1 VDVSMNLNDC
11 QLIADLRTT
20 RNITHTA
27 ANLYISQP
35 ALTYRIK
42 QLEKKYQVSL
52 IVRGSKGIEFTEEGR
67 LLHGHALTMIQNEEL
82 FIERLANVSGEV
94 RGTISIGASG
104 LFSLYK
110 LPKILNAF
118 KNKYPHID
126 IHLKTG
132 WSRDIK
138 EALTLEQIHVAIIR
152 GNYTINTE
160 RHLLNKEELYVVSKT
175 PFTKEDVPNIQFIT
189 YKTDL
194 SLSQMIDKWWRT
206 NFDQPIKPSIE
217 TDQAATCKEM
227 VKYGLGIAVLSAI
240 SIEGEELYK
249 ISLNEFGD
257 EKYFRETNLYYNRYV
272 QDLRHVNLFLEFLKD
287 WHPPKADL

>member
-1 VDVSMNLNDC
+1 MNLYDSLL
-11 QLIADLRTT
+11 LIDLYKTG
-20 RNITHTA
+20 NITHTA

-42 QLEKKYQVSL
+42 QLEKKYKVSL

-67 LLHGHALTMIQNEEL
+67 LLHEHALTIIKNEEL
-82 FIERLANVSGEV
+82 FIEQLANASAEV
-94 RGTISIGASG
+94 RGMIKIGASG

-110 LPKILNAF
+110 LPKLLNAF
-118 KNKYPHID
+118 KNKYPLID

-132 WSRDIK
+132 WSSDIK
-138 EALTLEQIHVAIIR
+138 EALTQEQIHVAIIR

-160 RHLLNKEELYVVSKT
+160 QHLLNKEELYVVSKT
-175 PFTKEDVPNIQFIT
+175 PFTKEDIPNLQFIT

-194 SLSQMIDKWWRT
+194 SLSQMIDKWWRV
-206 NFDQPIKPSIE
+206 NFTQPIKPSIE

-227 VKYGLGIAVLSAI
+227 VKYGMGIAVLSEI
-240 SIEGEELYK
+240 SIEGEDLYK

-257 EKYFRETNLYYNRYV
+257 EEYFRETNLYYNKYV
-272 QDLRHVNLFLEFLKD
+272 QNLRHVNLFLDFLKN
-287 WHPPKADL
+287 WHS

>member
-1 VDVSMNLNDC
+1 MNLNDC
-11 QLIADLRTT
+11 KLLADLRIT

-35 ALTYRIK
+35 ALTYRIQ
-42 QLEKKYQVSL
+42 QLEKKYGVPL

-67 LLHGHALTMIQNEEL
+67 ILHEHALTMLQNEEL
-82 FIERLANVSGEV
+82 IMERLARASGEIS
-94 RGTISIGASG
+94 GTIKIGASR
-104 LFSLYK
+104 LFSHYK
-110 LPKILNAF
+110 LPRILNAF
-118 KNKYPHID
+118 NNMYPNID

-152 GNYTINTE
+152 GNYTINAE
-160 RHLLNKEELYVVSKT
+160 SHLLNKEELYVVSKT
-175 PFTKEDVPNIQFIT
+175 LFTKEDVPNLQLIT
-189 YKTDL
+189 YETDL

-206 NFDQPIKPSIE
+206 NFDAPIKPSIE

-227 VKYGLGIAVLSAI
+227 VKYGMGIAVLPAI
-240 SIEGEELYK
+240 SIEGEELFK

-257 EKYFRETNLYYNRYV
+257 ERYFRETKLYYNKYV
-272 QDLRHVNLFLEFLKD
+272 QDLRHVNLFLDFMRD
-287 WHPPKADL
+287 WYPTKVNV

>member
-1 VDVSMNLNDC
+1 MNLNDC

-67 LLHGHALTMIQNEEL
+67 LLHGHALTIIQNEEL
-82 FIERLANVSGEV
+82 FIERLANASGEV

-160 RHLLNKEELYVVSKT
+160 RHLLSKEELFVVSKT
-175 PFTKEDVPNIQFIT
+175 PFAKEDVPTLQFIT

-257 EKYFRETNLYYNRYV
+257 ENYFRETNLYYNRYV
-272 QDLRHVNLFLEFLKD
+272 QNLRHVNLFLEFLKD
-287 WHPPKADL
+287 WHP

>member
-1 VDVSMNLNDC
+1 MNLNDC
-11 QLIADLRTT
+11 QLLADLFTT

-42 QLEKKYQVSL
+42 QLEKQYQVAL

-67 LLHGHALTMIQNEEL
+67 LLHRHALTMIQNEEL
-82 FIERLANVSGEV
+82 FIEQLANVSEEV
-94 RGTISIGASG
+94 RGTITIGASG

-118 KNKYPHID
+118 KNMYPNID

-138 EALTLEQIHVAIIR
+138 EALSLEQIHVAIIR
-152 GNYTINTE
+152 GNYIINTE
-160 RHLLNKEELYVVSKT
+160 GHLLNKEELYVVSKT
-175 PFTKEDVPNIQFIT
+175 PFTKEDVLNLPLIT

-194 SLSQMIDKWWRT
+194 SLSQMIDKWWRN
-206 NFDQPIKPSIE
+206 NFDRPIKPTIE

-227 VKYGLGIAVLSAI
+227 VKYGMGIAVLPAI
-240 SIEGEELYK
+240 SIEEEELFK
-249 ISLNEFGD
+249 ISLNEFG
-257 EKYFRETNLYYNRYV
+257 EEEYYRETNLYYNKYV
-272 QDLRHVNLFLEFLKD
+272 QELRHVSLFLEFLKE
-287 WHPPKADL
+287 WHPKEVELQY

>member
-1 VDVSMNLNDC
+1 MNLSDC
-11 QLIADLRTT
+11 QLLADLRIT

-27 ANLYISQP
+27 TNLYISQP

-42 QLEKKYQVSL
+42 QLEKKYQVPL

-67 LLHGHALTMIQNEEL
+67 ILHEHALTMLQNEEL
-82 FIERLANVSGEV
+82 IMERLAKVSAEV
-94 RGTISIGASG
+94 RGTIKIGASG

-118 KNKYPHID
+118 NNKYPNID

-138 EALTLEQIHVAIIR
+138 EALTLEQIHIAIIR

-160 RHLLNKEELYVVSKT
+160 RHLLNKEELFVVSKT
-175 PFTKEDVPNIQFIT
+175 PFTKVDIPNLQLIT
-189 YKTDL
+189 YETDL
-194 SLSQMIDKWWRT
+194 SLSQMIDKWWRA
-206 NFDQPIKPSIE
+206 NFGQPIKPSIE

-227 VKYGLGIAVLSAI
+227 VKYGMGIAVLPAI
-240 SIEGEELYK
+240 SIEGEDLYT
-249 ISLNEFGD
+249 ISLNDFGD
-257 EKYFRETNLYYNRYV
+257 EKYFRETNLYYNSYV
-272 QDLRHVNLFLEFLKD
+272 QDLRHVNLFLDFLKD
-287 WHPPKADL
+287 WYPSKVDE